1 MIYSPDPDAPDK
13 RARARALKARAI
25 ATRRVQRSGGARVFL
40 IMLRRF
46 DRSVEPHDALRY
58 PAEMFAPLW
67 GENAPP
73 SCWSQRML

>member
-1 MIYSPDPDAPDK
+1 
-13 RARARALKARAI
+13 
-25 ATRRVQRSGGARVFL
+25 
-40 IMLRRF
+40 MLRRF